1 MTGSDR
7 TKPGDPGPVLVTA
20 GAYAWRLL
28 VVGAVFY
35 FAVQFLS
42 KVGLVVVPFIVSIL
56 IAAALRPLFNS
67 FRHRGASRGTATA
80 LTMIAAF
87 AIVGGLLTVVITRA
101 IQSAPQLGNEINNVI
116 PHVKHWLITG
126 PLKVNPTT
134 VNNLGNRISDDVTKN
149 SSKIASTALSTGKAL
164 LEFLGGAILALLSS
178 ILLIY
183 DGDRIWS
190 FLLKGFPEQ
199 TRPSVDAA
207 GRAAW
212 TTVSYYIRGVL
223 IVALFHGTV
232 VGITLTILG
241 APLALPLGVLVGLG
255 AFVPLVGA
263 IVTGALAV
271 AVAGLSQGLGAAL
284 IMVAVLLIDNQIE
297 AHVLQ
302 PFVVGRYVRI
312 HPLAVILALGIG
324 GILFGI
330 FGAVIAVP
338 TVACLNSSIRAVRAL
353 HNQTEEPTPHQPE
366 DQPGEGDTVPTG
378 GG

>member
-1 MTGSDR
+1 MASNDSSGPR
-7 TKPGDPGPVLVTA
+7 YPGPVLVTA

-28 VVGAVFY
+28 LVGAVFY
-35 FAVQFLS
+35 FAIQILS
-42 KVGLVVVPFIVSIL
+42 KVALIVIPFVVSIL
-56 IAAALRPLFNS
+56 IAAALRPLFDS
-67 FRHRGASRGTATA
+67 LRRRGLSRGWATA
-80 LTMIAAF
+80 LTMISAI
-87 AIVGGLLTVVITRA
+87 AIVGGLFAVVVTRA

-126 PLKVNPTT
+126 PLKVNPNT
-134 VNNLGNRISDDVTKN
+134 VNNLGNRITTDVTNN

-164 LEFLGGAILALLSS
+164 LEFLGGLILALLSA

-183 DGDRIWS
+183 DGDRIWA
-190 FLLKGFPEQ
+190 FLLKGFPLEA
-199 TRPSVDAA
+199 RPSVDAA

-212 TTVSYYIRGVL
+212 TTISYYIRGTLV
-223 IVALFHGTV
+223 VALFHGTV
-232 VGITLTILG
+232 VGVTLTILG

-271 AVAGLSQGLGAAL
+271 VVAGLSQGLGAAL
-284 IMVAVLLIDNQIE
+284 IMVGVLLLDNQIE

-302 PFVVGRYVRI
+302 PFVIGRYVRI
-312 HPLAVILALGIG
+312 HPLAVVLALGVG

-330 FGAVIAVP
+330 FGAVVAVP
-338 TVACLNSSIRAVRAL
+338 IVACINSATRAVRDL
-353 HNQTEEPTPHQPE
+353 HSHPPPDDQDQPE

>member
-1 MTGSDR
+1 MTGSDG
-7 TKPGDPGPVLVTA
+7 TKPGYPGQVLTTA

-35 FAVQFLS
+35 FAIQFLS

-67 FRHRGASRGTATA
+67 FRRRGTSRGTATA
-80 LTMIAAF
+80 LTMITAI
-87 AIVGGLLTVVITRA
+87 AIVGGLLAVVVTRA

-164 LEFLGGAILALLSS
+164 LEFIGGAILALLSS

-183 DGDRIWS
+183 DGERIWA

-199 TRPSVDAA
+199 ARPSVDAG

-212 TTVSYYIRGVL
+212 TTISYYIRGVL

-232 VGITLTILG
+232 VGVTLTILG

-312 HPLAVILALGIG
+312 HPLAVVLALGVG
-324 GILFGI
+324 GVLFGI

-338 TVACLNSSIRAVRAL
+338 LVACLNSSIRAVRQLNAQSQDAL
-353 HNQTEEPTPHQPE
+353 ADQTE